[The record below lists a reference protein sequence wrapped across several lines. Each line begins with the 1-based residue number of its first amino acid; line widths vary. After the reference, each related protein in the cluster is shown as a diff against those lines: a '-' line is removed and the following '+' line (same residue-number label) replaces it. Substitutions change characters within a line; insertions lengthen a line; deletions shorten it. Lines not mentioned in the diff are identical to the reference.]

1 MWVEMKRTMNLELV
15 NCRTL
20 RNPVECVL
28 TGTSGRRLRRRVPLL
43 LILRHLVA
51 KISDLQ
57 QQLEAAQA
65 QHQEAIQA
73 LGARIDAVETRLSS
87 VEESATLTQQQLD
100 EERAERKRQDHLIR
114 HRLRHLVHCIRPFVP
129 RYRTHSSWSER
140 PWDHPHPDDMEE
152 EELM

>member
-1 MWVEMKRTMNLELV
+1 MNLELL

-51 KISDLQ
+51 KVNDLEQ
-57 QQLEAAQA
+57 QGEAAQT
-65 QHQEAIQA
+65 QHQEASQA
-73 LGARIDAVETRLSS
+73 LAARIDSLETRLSS
-87 VEESATLTQQQLD
+87 VEESATLAQQQLD

-114 HRLRHLVHCIRPFVP
+114 HRLRHLVHCIHPFIP
-129 RYRTHSSWSER
+129 RYRTRSSWLER
-140 PWDHPHPDDMEE
+140 PTWDHHPDEMEE
-152 EELM
+152 EEEFM